1 MPLPTVVD
9 WRAIRSEFPALKRWT
24 YLNTATFGQ
33 LPKRSVEAIARHL
46 AHRDETACSDFLSW
60 FDDADRL
67 RAALARLIHAASGD
81 IAFIPNASSGLSL
94 LLAGIDWRPGDRVLT
109 LKDEFPNN
117 SYAPALLAGRGI
129 EFVETSWDDFYDALT
144 PRTRLVALSEV
155 SYMNGFRPP
164 LAEISQRVHAQGGLL
179 YVDGTQS
186 LGALCFDVDAVRP
199 DMLAVHGYKWLLSP
213 NGAAFLYISPALR
226 ERIEPAVVGWRSHR
240 GWRDVD
246 NLYHGAPEFVE
257 TAEKYEGAM
266 LSFPALYG
274 MQASVEMILEIGP
287 ELIERRVKQL
297 AGYAR
302 EALRGLGARL
312 PFDEQPYFD
321 SPIIAAR
328 FEHGDASTMA
338 RELKT
343 GGVQISARH
352 GFLRISTHFYNN
364 EEDVDKLIA
373 GLKKIADASA

>member
-1 MPLPTVVD
+1 MPLPTAVD
-9 WRAIRSEFPALKRWT
+9 WPAIRSEFPALERWT

-67 RAALARLIHAASGD
+67 RAALARLIHAAPGD
-81 IAFIPNASSGLSL
+81 IAFVPNASTALSL
-94 LLAGIDWRPGDRVLT
+94 LISGIDWRPGDRVLT

-117 SYAPALLAGRGI
+117 SYSPALLAARGV

-164 LAEISQRVHAQGGLL
+164 LAEISQRVHERGGLL

-186 LGALCFDVDAVRP
+186 LGALSFDVNAVQP
-199 DMLAVHGYKWLLSP
+199 DMLAAHGYKWLLSP

-226 ERIEPAVVGWRSHR
+226 ERIEPVVVGWRSHR

-246 NLYHGAPEFVE
+246 NLHHGAPEFAE

-287 ELIERRVKQL
+287 ESIERRVKEL

-302 EALRGLGARL
+302 DALRRLGARL

-328 FEHGDASTMA
+328 FEGGDASAMA

-343 GGVQISARH
+343 DGVQISARH
-352 GFLRISTHFYNN
+352 GFLRIATHFYNS
-364 EEDVDKLIA
+364 EEDVDKLAA
-373 GLKKIADASA
+373 GLGVLTRAG